1 MASGR
6 VRGWRVA
13 LDGLRLGAEP
23 GNPNQREAEHLGPDR
38 LDRRGPGWAGFASQP
53 GFGGGL
59 LRRGESRG
67 SVGPK
72 QFGRGFDICQL
83 RGCAC
88 DTSRLSNRASPRRD
102 YRCCDC
108 DGNSLFGLVRWGI
121 GPRSRIPGS
130 VAVPE
135 LAGCCRALLPG
146 VGPEDLA
153 NSKPGHSRVSVS
165 IAVPKPVNVT
175 RSVSVASGCGSVAK
189 ALSQTGPEGIPTS
202 ASTAR
207 RPVRSAGESVG
218 LQLLRA
224 RRADPQSALQLLRL
238 LHPLCQHLLDG
249 HQRLCRAMRKRQMEP
264 LGRRIWRMQLQ
275 WRRCALA
282 LQRSVA
288 VEQHRSH
295 RDNPTHAS
303 SRSDRRRPGYC
314 RSARISRADCC
325 DQEDAGRSTRIAGN
339 RR

>member
-1 MASGR
+1 M
-6 VRGWRVA
+6 A
-13 LDGLRLGAEP
+13 LDRLRLGGIP
-23 GNPNQREAEHLGPDR
+23 GTASQRQADHLG
-38 LDRRGPGWAGFASQP
+38 LGGLGRRVPGRPGFSSQP
-53 GFGGGL
+53 L
-59 LRRGESRG
+59 CCRRVLWRGESG
-67 SVGPK
+67 CSVGSK
-72 QFGRGFDICQL
+72 QPRPGPDICQL
-83 RGCAC
+83 RNCAC
-88 DTSRLSNRASPRRD
+88 HTTCLSNRASPRRG
-102 YRCCDC
+102 YRSCDR
-108 DGNSLFGLVRWGI
+108 DSSPLFRLVRWRD
-121 GPRSRIPGS
+121 GPRRRISGS

-135 LAGCCRALLPG
+135 LAGCCRALFPS

-175 RSVSVASGCGSVAK
+175 RSVSVAGSCGSFAK
-189 ALSQTGPEGIPTS
+189 AHSQTGPEGIPTS

-275 WRRCALA
+275 WRRGALA

-325 DQEDAGRSTRIAGN
+325 DQEGN
-339 RR
+339 RH